1 VRCSYIS
8 LFIFGF
14 STMLSAVQ
22 AIGFASR
29 KYPPVA
35 LQRAGLETA
44 LLLKRNVQN
53 ARRAEGVDANVL
65 RVQGVAV
72 HKLMGPRV
80 FDCSRIFLIIREGG
94 ISSGITHGR
103 TTYAPQL
110 SIALTSCAFFSGGR
124 RGGSGTLRSQA
135 SNASEWINAETSWR
149 GSTVRS
155 LFISFKMYGFS
166 ILFNALNPL

>member
-53 ARRAEGVDANVL
+53 ARRVEGIDANVL
-65 RVQGVAV
+65 WVQGVAV

-94 ISSGITHGR
+94 IGSGITHG
-103 TTYAPQL
+103 
-110 SIALTSCAFFSGGR
+110 
-124 RGGSGTLRSQA
+124 
-135 SNASEWINAETSWR
+135 
-149 GSTVRS
+149 
-155 LFISFKMYGFS
+155 
-166 ILFNALNPL
+166 